1 MANCMKQHLVALF
14 VLLFTIFTGGLAQAE
29 TALTVGPASGGAET
43 TFTIE
48 ELLKLDQV
56 EIVTANEFV
65 DGKRVFSGPLIRDV
79 LDISH
84 ANGAQHI
91 RITAANDYQIEIDVE
106 EFHKYDVILAL
117 SMDGVALSRR
127 DKGPIWLIYP
137 MSDFVELQDPVFN
150 NRLIWQVVK
159 VEYW

>member
-1 MANCMKQHLVALF
+1 MKQHLVGLF

-127 DKGPIWLIYP
+127 DKGPIWVVYP
-137 MSDFVELQDPVFN
+137 RDEYGELRDPRN
-150 NRLIWQVVK
+150 DLKWIWQLRSIDIR
-159 VEYW
+159 